1 MKRFKILFILF
12 AVSFMAFAQSKSDS
26 LKVET
31 FTEYPSE
38 IDGGSC
44 DFYINQNDMNNNR
57 LIMVND
63 LGQNAYLKI
72 NGKMETLLLTS
83 YSEKQ
88 MEYANSSFHV
98 TIIVSSTETEQY
110 ESATLKGTIRIK
122 NTKGETK
129 SFSFIGQCGC

>member
-31 FTEYPSE
+31 F
-38 IDGGSC
+38 
-44 DFYINQNDMNNNR
+44 
-57 LIMVND
+57 
-63 LGQNAYLKI
+63 KI

-98 TIIVSSTETEQY
+98 TIIVSSKETEQY

>member
-63 LGQNAYLKI
+63 FGQNAYLKI

-88 MEYANSSFHV
+88 MEYANS
-98 TIIVSSTETEQY
+98 
-110 ESATLKGTIRIK
+110 
-122 NTKGETK
+122 
-129 SFSFIGQCGC
+129 